1 MKSAALSKEDL
12 KKMQARA
19 SKKAMR
25 ENQALGLV
33 YHKIEND
40 NVVEVAADGSVKITG
55 KPCFSMVKVAKRE
68 FIIHNI

>member
-1 MKSAALSKEDL
+1 MKSAALNKENL

-25 ENQALGLV
+25 ENQSLGLV
-33 YHKIEND
+33 YRKIEND
-40 NVVEVAADGSVKITG
+40 NVVEVAANGSVKITG
-55 KPCFSMVKVAKRE
+55 KPYFSMVKVAKRE